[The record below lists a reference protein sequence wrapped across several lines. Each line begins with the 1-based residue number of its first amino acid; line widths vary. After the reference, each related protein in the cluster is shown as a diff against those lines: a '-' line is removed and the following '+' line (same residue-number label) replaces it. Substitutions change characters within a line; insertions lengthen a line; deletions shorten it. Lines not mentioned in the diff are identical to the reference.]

1 MTPVPAFT
9 SLAEFAGDTARKH
22 PSRLALASE
31 HVQYTYRGLAERVRL
46 LASFLLDL
54 GVQPGDRIA
63 VLTTPR
69 ADSYLLFLAM
79 NAVGATWLGLNPRYT
94 LPEVRYVMDD
104 AQPRFLFFIASFRE
118 QDFLGFAD
126 ALRHDCAYL
135 EGMFCLDDDSS
146 IAQPLRQALSDV
158 HARGERYEDI
168 LAAGPRADYPAML
181 VYTSGSTG
189 KPKGA
194 MLTNGAMVRRSL
206 NQLLQWPV
214 SDYPR
219 LYNPYPMN
227 HIGSMHWVSSYGIV
241 GGGTI
246 HFREKF
252 EADEV
257 PDLVQQHA
265 VNVLEFFPTM
275 YKMVLES
282 PKFNPAKFG
291 SIEWHIFSG
300 AQMPMEL
307 LRILAPMPGQIGTS
321 YGMTETCGSV
331 TYAAPGTSLE
341 VLSVTIGRSMPEG
354 EVRVMQPDGHLCLEG
369 EIGEIQVRPESCTTG
384 YINRPEANKAAFTQD
399 GWFKTGDL
407 AEVMAGGNLRFIG
420 RNTDMFKSGGFNV
433 YPREIELALEA
444 HPSVLQAAVIGVP
457 HPLFGEVGYAVVSLK
472 AGAEQ
477 DAELLKDWCRSC
489 LSDYKRPKHIEI
501 RPELPLLP
509 VGKVD
514 KVLLKSQVGGTFQAP
529 LRATA

>member
-1 MTPVPAFT
+1 MTAVHAFA
-9 SLAEFAGDTARKH
+9 SLAEFAGDTAQNH
-22 PSRLALASE
+22 PGRLALASE
-31 HVQYTYRGLAERVRL
+31 HTQYTYGELAERVRL

-79 NAVGATWLGLNPRYT
+79 NAIGAVWLGLNPRYT
-94 LPEVRYVMDD
+94 LPEIRYVMDD
-104 AQPRFLFFIASFRE
+104 AQPRFLFFIASFRDRDYLE
-118 QDFLGFAD
+118 FAS
-126 ALRHDCAYL
+126 ALKQDCAYL
-135 EGMFCLDDDSS
+135 EAMFCLDGDAS
-146 IAQPLRQALSDV
+146 AAEPLQKALFSV
-158 HARGERYEDI
+158 RVRGERYEDI
-168 LAAGPRADYPAML
+168 LAPGPRADYPAML

-194 MLTNGAMVRRSL
+194 MLANGAMVRRSL
-206 NQLLQWPV
+206 NQLAQWPV

-252 EADEV
+252 EADDV
-257 PDLVQQHA
+257 PDLVQEHGI
-265 VNVLEFFPTM
+265 NVLEFFPTM
-275 YKMVLES
+275 YKMVLDS
-282 PKFNPAKFG
+282 PRFDPAKFG
-291 SIEWHIFSG
+291 SIQWHIFSG

-307 LRILAPMPGQIGTS
+307 LRILDTMPGEIGTS

-331 TYAAPGTSLE
+331 TYAAPGTSLD
-341 VLSVTIGRSMPEG
+341 VLAVTIGRSMPEG
-354 EVRVMQPDGHLCLEG
+354 EVRVMGPNGDSCHEG
-369 EIGEIQVRPESCTTG
+369 EIGEIQVRAESCTKG
-384 YINRPEANKAAFTQD
+384 YINRPEATKAAFTSD

-407 AEVMAGGNLRFIG
+407 AEVMAGGNLRFVG

-472 AGAEQ
+472 AGAEE
-477 DAELLKDWCRSC
+477 DVELLKEWCRAC

-514 KVLLKSQVGGTFQAP
+514 KVLLKQQLGDAFKAP
-529 LRATA
+529 LRTTA